1 MEFLQEKTAIITG
14 ASSGIGQAIA
24 EKLAEKDAYV
34 VLLARREKKLAEI
47 VTSINEN
54 AGKTR
59 ALAIRADVT
68 NVTEMERAF
77 QQAMDQFGAVD
88 FLVNNAG
95 IAANSSFID
104 GEVTEWG
111 NMIDVNVKGVLHG
124 IHTVLPHMLDR
135 SSGHII
141 NVASVSG
148 FEVTKRSGVYSAT
161 KFAVRALSMGLEKEL
176 ARTGVRVTNIS
187 PGMVDTDLSS
197 RANVDRKILQP
208 EDIAEAV
215 IYAVKQPDYV
225 NVNEITVRPV

>member
-1 MEFLQEKTAIITG
+1 VEFLQEKTAIITG

-47 VTSINEN
+47 VTSINEK

-59 ALAIRADVT
+59 ALAVKADVT

-215 IYAVKQPDYV
+215 IYAVMQPDYV

>member
-59 ALAIRADVT
+59 ALAIKADVT

>member
-1 MEFLQEKTAIITG
+1 VEFLQEKTAIITG

>member
-47 VTSINEN
+47 VTSINEK

-59 ALAIRADVT
+59 ALAVKADVT